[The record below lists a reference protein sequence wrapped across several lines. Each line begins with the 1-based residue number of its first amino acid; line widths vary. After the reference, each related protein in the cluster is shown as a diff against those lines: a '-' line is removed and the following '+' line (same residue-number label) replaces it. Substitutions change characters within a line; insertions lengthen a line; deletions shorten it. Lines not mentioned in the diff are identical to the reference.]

1 MGIPRFLRRCR
12 CVKPIIAEE
21 LGRGKRFLTGLPYSA
36 LVDQPVEI
44 KESSPCLLSFQQSFY
59 LSFCQPGQPG

>member
-1 MGIPRFLRRCR
+1 MEIPRFLRRGR

-21 LGRGKRFLTGLPYSA
+21 TGRGKRFFDGGCVGQSVKT
-36 LVDQPVEI
+36 E
-44 KESSPCLLSFQQSFY
+44 ESSPCLLSFQQSFY